1 MRPTPKNRKQIRQ
14 GSQDG
19 NSLRSGTVLWSAKS
33 LNNRANT
40 DREPCEYCARKKKE
54 AAVAVTFETEET
66 MSWLKLEGEI
76 DISNATELKEI
87 VGQA

>member
-1 MRPTPKNRKQIRQ
+1 
-14 GSQDG
+14 
-19 NSLRSGTVLWSAKS
+19 
-33 LNNRANT
+33 
-40 DREPCEYCARKKKE
+40 
-54 AAVAVTFETEET
+54 VAVTFETEET